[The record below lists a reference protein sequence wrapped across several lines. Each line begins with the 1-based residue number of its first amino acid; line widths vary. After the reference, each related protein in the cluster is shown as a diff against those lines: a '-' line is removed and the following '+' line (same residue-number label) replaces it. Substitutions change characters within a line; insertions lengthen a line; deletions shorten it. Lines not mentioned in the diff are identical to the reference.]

1 MGLLNLIGISTAYA
15 TPVVSPQSHEGSFW
29 SMLWLPLLLVLVFYF
44 LLIRPQTKR
53 SKELRQLLEG
63 LLLGDEVVTT
73 GGILAKV
80 TRFKDSFVVLEIAK
94 GTEIT
99 VQKASI
105 ASLLPKGTVDFV

>member
-1 MGLLNLIGISTAYA
+1 MSLLNLVGIGTAYA
-15 TPVVSPQSHEGSFW
+15 IPMLAQQSHEGSFW
-29 SMLWLPLLLVLVFYF
+29 SMLWLPLILILVFYL

-53 SKELRQLLEG
+53 AKELRQLLEG

-73 GGILAKV
+73 GGIVARV

>member
-1 MGLLNLIGISTAYA
+1 
-15 TPVVSPQSHEGSFW
+15 
-29 SMLWLPLLLVLVFYF
+29 MLWLPLLLVLVFYF